1 MEVQVE
7 GTEISP
13 TEISEEAGWCTIA
26 PRERHSSQGK
36 HANPNTSAASQAGV
50 GGTNKA
56 QRDPRAHKQQVLKAG
71 KMPALPRDHH
81 KVVIRPRGG
90 LNVAAVGIVRLASAL
105 YRAASVSPQDATED
119 IICPNMQQN
128 IIVVSTPHSS
138 NAERYRRLASF
149 TLDNHQFEVR
159 AYETAP
165 DYTVKGVVRGI
176 PLEEDANAIHLN
188 IVNKRNPTALAAK
201 RLSSTTSVIIAFD
214 RGRVPTW
221 VYYGG
226 AMLRCTLY
234 RKQIDVCH
242 QCGRVGHRMDV
253 CPNPQDRVCRGCG
266 ASNPDPNHECTP
278 ACRLCGGA
286 HPTADK
292 ACKARFKTP
301 YLVKKRRGD
310 RRRAAAEAAL
320 ELQQQNYDREF
331 APASRSSSRSRSRA
345 RSAGSRPRQQSQSRS
360 RSRSRTP
367 GPSHGRSSSRRPKQ
381 AGHQD
386 PDLPDKVSFADAVKG
401 TPRREAKGATA
412 SEPSNK
418 RDPRDVALEAVQREN
433 AHLRTVVQQLTQEIR
448 EIKLSMAQSSIPKP
462 TSLQTPVANG
472 NDRDAPPAKKRAAA
486 SSEPERHDKLEA
498 TVRDC
503 RKEQVTV
510 CEWRKEQEEM
520 RKLLADIQSAI
531 RNIGVAV
538 NNLTARTD
546 RVESHIDRI
555 ETHIGLRT
563 GTSMMPTAGPNVI
576 HNSAISDSAHAQ
588 HYDGPPH

>member
-7 GTEISP
+7 GTDISP

-26 PRERHSSQGK
+26 PRERHSFQGK

-56 QRDPRAHKQQVLKAG
+56 QRDPRAHKQQVLKAD
-71 KMPALPRDHH
+71 KMLALPRDHH

-105 YRAASVSPQDATED
+105 YRAATKH
-119 IICPNMQQN
+119 
-128 IIVVSTPHSS
+128 IVVSTPHSS
-138 NAERYRRLASF
+138 SAERYRRLASF

-165 DYTVKGVVRGI
+165 DYTVNGVVRGI

-226 AMLRCTLY
+226 ATLRCTLY
-234 RKQIDVCH
+234 KKQIDVCH

-278 ACRLCGGA
+278 TCRLCGGA

-320 ELQQQNYDREF
+320 ELQQQNYDGEF

-345 RSAGSRPRQQSQSRS
+345 QSAGSRPRQQSQSRS

-401 TPRREAKGATA
+401 TPRRDVGYYDEEGRFHFVQRLKEMIKCMDNQVVPAELEQLLLQEHSEDIAEVAVVGLPHPTYGEAPAA
-412 SEPSNK
+412 AVV
-418 RDPRDVALEAVQREN
+418 PRDKSMSYEASG
-433 AHLRTVVQQLTQEIR
+433 T
-448 EIKLSMAQSSIPKP
+448 
-462 TSLQTPVANG
+462 
-472 NDRDAPPAKKRAAA
+472 
-486 SSEPERHDKLEA
+486 
-498 TVRDC
+498 
-503 RKEQVTV
+503 
-510 CEWRKEQEEM
+510 
-520 RKLLADIQSAI
+520 LADKIKATISGAVMLL
-531 RNIGVAV
+531 IGDV
-538 NNLTARTD
+538 
-546 RVESHIDRI
+546 
-555 ETHIGLRT
+555 
-563 GTSMMPTAGPNVI
+563 
-576 HNSAISDSAHAQ
+576 
-588 HYDGPPH
+588 YY

>member
-1 MEVQVE
+1 MELQVD
-7 GTEISP
+7 GTDISP

-26 PRERHSSQGK
+26 PRERRSSQGK
-36 HANPNTSAASQAGV
+36 HANPNTAAASQAGV

-56 QRDPRAHKQQVLKAG
+56 QRGPRAHKQQVLKAG

-90 LNVAAVGIVRLASAL
+90 LNAATAGVVRLASAL
-105 YRAASVSPQDATED
+105 YRAASVSSQDATED

-149 TLDNHQFEVR
+149 TLDKHQFEVR

-176 PLEEDANAIHLN
+176 PLDEDAKAIHLN

-214 RGRVPTW
+214 GGRVPT
-221 VYYGG
+221 
-226 AMLRCTLY
+226 
-234 RKQIDVCH
+234 
-242 QCGRVGHRMDV
+242 
-253 CPNPQDRVCRGCG
+253 GCG
-266 ASNPDPNHECTP
+266 ASNPDPNHKCTP
-278 ACRLCGGA
+278 TCRLCGGA

-320 ELQQQNYDREF
+320 ELQQQNYDQEF
-331 APASRSSSRSRSRA
+331 TPASRSSSRSRSRA
-345 RSAGSRPRQQSQSRS
+345 RSAGPRFRQQSQSRS

-367 GPSHGRSSSRRPKQ
+367 GPSHGRLSSRSPKQ
-381 AGHQD
+381 DGHMDQ
-386 PDLPDKVSFADAVKG
+386 DLPDRVSFADAVKG
-401 TPRREAKGATA
+401 TPRRGAKGATA

-418 RDPRDVALEAVQREN
+418 RDPRDVALEEVQREN

-448 EIKLSMAQSSIPKP
+448 EIKQSMAQSSIPKP
-462 TSLQTPVANG
+462 TSPQTPVANG
-472 NDRDAPPAKKRAAA
+472 NDRDEPPAQKRAAA
-486 SSEPERHDKLEA
+486 SSEPEQHDKLEA
-498 TVRDC
+498 TVRD
-503 RKEQVTV
+503 
-510 CEWRKEQEEM
+510 WRKEQEEM

-538 NNLTARTD
+538 NNLAARTD

-555 ETHIGLRT
+555 ETHIGLRP
-563 GTSMMPTAGPNVI
+563 GTSMVPTAGPTVI
-576 HNSAISDSAHAQ
+576 LNSPISDSAHAQ
-588 HYDGPPH
+588 HHDGQPH

>member
-1 MEVQVE
+1 
-7 GTEISP
+7 
-13 TEISEEAGWCTIA
+13 
-26 PRERHSSQGK
+26 
-36 HANPNTSAASQAGV
+36 
-50 GGTNKA
+50 
-56 QRDPRAHKQQVLKAG
+56 
-71 KMPALPRDHH
+71 
-81 KVVIRPRGG
+81 
-90 LNVAAVGIVRLASAL
+90 
-105 YRAASVSPQDATED
+105 
-119 IICPNMQQN
+119 
-128 IIVVSTPHSS
+128 
-138 NAERYRRLASF
+138 
-149 TLDNHQFEVR
+149 
-159 AYETAP
+159 
-165 DYTVKGVVRGI
+165 
-176 PLEEDANAIHLN
+176 
-188 IVNKRNPTALAAK
+188 
-201 RLSSTTSVIIAFD
+201 
-214 RGRVPTW
+214 
-221 VYYGG
+221 
-226 AMLRCTLY
+226 MLRCTLY

-320 ELQQQNYDREF
+320 ELQQQNYDGEF

-367 GPSHGRSSSRRPKQ
+367 GPRHGRSSSRRPKQ

-401 TPRREAKGATA
+401 TPRREANGATA

-418 RDPRDVALEAVQREN
+418 RDPRAVALEAVQREN
-433 AHLRTVVQQLTQEIR
+433 AHLRMVVQQLTQEIR

-472 NDRDAPPAKKRAAA
+472 NHGDAPPAKK
-486 SSEPERHDKLEA
+486 P

-510 CEWRKEQEEM
+510 CEWRKEQEM
-520 RKLLADIQSAI
+520 RKLLADVKSAI

-546 RVESHIDRI
+546 RVESHVDRI
-555 ETHIGLRT
+555 ETHIGLHP
-563 GTSMMPTAGPNVI
+563 GTSMIPTAGPNVV